1 MSIVSISK
9 FSSAV
14 LLGIALLPITPA
26 IADEPAQAPI
36 VPLGEMRP
44 EGGTDPFSTRGD
56 NSKAIM
62 DLMHR
67 AMRGD
72 ANVDRAAEAQSQ
84 RENINDATSDF
95 FAKRNQLLKPKSATL
110 PGSTPGSTGVPNVR
124 LMAPIMTP
132 ITTAPV
138 SGTAVLL
145 QNNSAIVSPAIVAPT
160 VIPVS
165 P

>member
-1 MSIVSISK
+1 MSLFSISK
-9 FSSAV
+9 LSAMA

-26 IADEPAQAPI
+26 IAADEPAQAPI
-36 VPLGEMRP
+36 LPLGDMRP
-44 EGGTDPFSTRGD
+44 EASADPFSTRGD
-56 NSKAIM
+56 NSSAIM
-62 DLMHR
+62 GLIHR

-84 RENINDATSDF
+84 RESINDATSEF

-110 PGSTPGSTGVPNVR
+110 PGSIIFPNAPI
-124 LMAPIMTP
+124 MAPIVAP
-132 ITTAPV
+132 VTTAPAPGTAGILQGN
-138 SGTAVLL
+138 SGTIA
-145 QNNSAIVSPAIVAPT
+145 PTIVAPA

>member
-9 FSSAV
+9 LSSTV

-84 RENINDATSDF
+84 RENINDATLDF
-95 FAKRNQLLKPKSATL
+95 FTKRNQLLKPKSATL
-110 PGSTPGSTGVPNVR
+110 PGSIIFPN
-124 LMAPIMTP
+124 ASI
-132 ITTAPV
+132 IAPV
-138 SGTAVLL
+138 IAPATAAPAAGTAVIL
-145 QNNSAIVSPAIVAPT
+145 QGNSGTMTPTIVAPAI
-160 VIPVS
+160 IPVS

>member
-1 MSIVSISK
+1 MSLFSISK
-9 FSSAV
+9 LSAMA

-36 VPLGEMRP
+36 LPLGDMRP
-44 EGGTDPFSTRGD
+44 EGSTDPFSTRGD
-56 NSKAIM
+56 NSSAIM

-110 PGSTPGSTGVPNVR
+110 PGSIIFPN
-124 LMAPIMTP
+124 APIM
-132 ITTAPV
+132 APV
-138 SGTAVLL
+138 SGTAVIL
-145 QNNSAIVSPAIVAPT
+145 QGNSGTMTPTSVAPAI
-160 VIPVS
+160 IPVS